1 MEIWLVELWPDLV
14 KIWPNLKGLHQGLA
28 RSHRDLTR
36 SLQNS
41 SNSHLRKKGRV
52 MNGEIL
58 EGRSVGLNFSCE
70 DPQINPPIS
79 VPRSGDLSP
88 TVTDVRS
95 NGFQFGPDSLGGSNL
110 DTPIC
115 IYEKRSTK
123 KLHMGF

>member
-1 MEIWLVELWPDLV
+1 
-14 KIWPNLKGLHQGLA
+14 
-28 RSHRDLTR
+28 
-36 SLQNS
+36 
-41 SNSHLRKKGRV
+41 

-70 DPQINPPIS
+70 DLQINLQVL

-88 TVTDVRS
+88 IVTDVRS
-95 NGFQFGPDSLGGSNL
+95 NGFRFGLDGLGGSNL